1 MDDGAVEGLVLSAKR
16 FRIIKPEIRV
26 LGIDDGTFVSRT
38 KELVPVIGV
47 VFRGGYWLDG
57 VMHTRVKVDGMDA
70 TRKIISMILDS
81 PHYKQLRVIMLNGLT
96 FAGFNVVD
104 IETLSRKT
112 KLPVIAVTRDKP
124 NLAEVRQALKNL
136 PRSEER
142 WSVMQKAG
150 EILEVRSRNGKE
162 KVFMQMW
169 GILEDDARKIVQ
181 LTSTRSNIPEAL
193 RVAHLIAS
201 GISYA

>member
-1 MDDGAVEGLVLSAKR
+1 MKK
-16 FRIIKPEIRV
+16 FRVIKPEIRV
-26 LGIDDGTFVSRT
+26 LGIDDGMFISR
-38 KELVPVIGV
+38 KKGLVPVVGV

-57 VMHTRVKVDGMDA
+57 VIHTRVKVDGMDA
-70 TRKIISMILDS
+70 TRKITQMILAS
-81 PHYKQLRVIMLNGLT
+81 PHYKQLRVIMLNGAT
-96 FAGFNVVD
+96 MAGFNVVD
-104 IETLSRKT
+104 IETLSKKT

-124 NLAEVRQALKNL
+124 NLVEVREALKNL
-136 PRSEER
+136 PKSDER

-150 EILEVRSRNGKE
+150 GVLEVHSHGGKE
-162 KVFMQMW
+162 RVYMQVS

-201 GISYA
+201 GISLT